1 MATDKNT
8 KIDKESTNYPEGTKQ
23 LLKNVAAAGVGTA
36 FGYYGG
42 GMLGK
47 ALLASP
53 RVKKYLGTKSPDE
66 IRSIANKIRYG
77 GAMAGTLAGALTSN
91 ELQKALNKPK
101 KDANEKTAEF
111 FISYAYRRLV

>member
-1 MATDKNT
+1 MATSNET
-8 KIDKESTNYPEGTKQ
+8 TNYSEGTKQ
-23 LLKNVAAAGVGTA
+23 LAKNVAAAGVGTA
-36 FGYYGG
+36 IGYYGG

-53 RVKKYLGTKSPDE
+53 RVRKYLSKKSPAD
-66 IRSIANKIRYG
+66 IRRLADRIRAG
-77 GAMAGTLAGALTSN
+77 GAMTGALAGALTSN